1 MKKRIGTLR
10 GKPIVEGDENL
21 FNENEINTQA
31 VNTAYA
37 EYITI
42 RRYKPTDLVCEIYQ
56 SVFNEE
62 AYRNDYEFL
71 KEIPVK
77 QYRQDGPYYSR
88 IDLSGFKYGE
98 DTTVYF
104 VIRPKDRPIVED
116 GRAFTLA
123 INKQDEDDDHSSSLK
138 VNPDTAYIL
147 NFTANLDE
155 DEGSPG
161 SDYYQLF
168 VPKKGVNKYSAKDIL
183 DTEGIIDLRVVY
195 KV

>member
-31 VNTAYA
+31 VNTAY
-37 EYITI
+37 EDYITI

-56 SVFNEE
+56 SVFNEDT
-62 AYRNDYEFL
+62 YSNDYEFL
-71 KEIPVK
+71 KEIPVT
-77 QYRQDGPYYSR
+77 QYRQYDPYYSR

-116 GRAFTLA
+116 GIPFTLA
-123 INKQDEDDDHSSSLK
+123 INDQDTDDDHSSSLK
-138 VNPDTAYIL
+138 VNPDDAYIL
-147 NFTANLDE
+147 QFTANLDE
-155 DEGSPG
+155 DEGSSG

-168 VPKKGVNKYSAKDIL
+168 VPKKSMNKYSAKKIL
-183 DTEGIIDLRVVY
+183 DTEGIIDLRIIY

>member
-10 GKPIVEGDENL
+10 GKPIVEGDENI

-62 AYRNDYEFL
+62 TYRNDYEFL
-71 KEIPVK
+71 KEIPVT
-77 QYRQDGPYYSR
+77 QYGKDNPYYSR
-88 IDLSGFKYGE
+88 IDISGFKYGE

-116 GRAFTLA
+116 GRPFTLA
-123 INKQDEDDDHSSSLK
+123 INDQDKDDDHSSSLQ
-138 VNPDTAYIL
+138 VNPDAAYIL
-147 NFTANLDE
+147 QFTANLDE
-155 DEGSPG
+155 DEGSSG

-168 VPKKGVNKYSAKDIL
+168 VPKKGRNKYSAKKIL
-183 DTEGIIDLRVVY
+183 DTEGIIALRIIY

>member
-31 VNTAYA
+31 VNTAYD

-77 QYRQDGPYYSR
+77 QCQYDPYCSS

-116 GRAFTLA
+116 GRPFTLA
-123 INKQDEDDDHSSSLK
+123 INDQDTDDDHYSSLK
-138 VNPDTAYIL
+138 VNPDYAYIL
-147 NFTANLDE
+147 QFTANLDE
-155 DEGSPG
+155 DEGSSG

-168 VPKKGVNKYSAKDIL
+168 VPKKGMNKYSAKEIL
-183 DTEGIIDLRVVY
+183 DTEGIIDLRIIY